1 MIRSLLLLFPLFF
14 VVASLTSCT
23 STTPAA
29 AKRAYCN
36 MLKSN
41 LVFNGS
47 TSITRTANIEESNT
61 PLDQHTYN
69 MEDCDRYSHI
79 N

>member
-1 MIRSLLLLFPLFF
+1 MTRILLLLLSLFF
-14 VVASLTSCT
+14 TLSLTSCA
-23 STTPAA
+23 SMTPAA

-36 MLKSN
+36 QLKSN

-47 TSITRTANIEESNT
+47 TGITRTANIEESNT
-61 PLDQHTYN
+61 PLDQRSYD
-69 MEDCDRYSHI
+69 EADCDKYSHI

>member
-1 MIRSLLLLFPLFF
+1 M
-14 VVASLTSCT
+14 
-23 STTPAA
+23 TPAA

-36 MLKSN
+36 MVKSN

-61 PLDQHTYN
+61 PLDQRTYDE
-69 MEDCDRYSHI
+69 EDCDRYSHI